1 LPQRSWLR
9 PKSWGRRFVGDA
21 SRRAL
26 EHAAATA
33 IVWLTK
39 TADAG
44 HTPVAD
50 DRTIRDVFA
59 APLPEAGADIDA
71 VIAEL
76 IEGATP
82 GIRAQTG
89 PRFFCWV
96 IGNSHPAGVAADWL
110 TSAWGQNAAN
120 LSAARAA
127 LRPERWSRPWGAQG
141 LPSWSSAMPLPSW
154 ARRNGRGNG

>member
-1 LPQRSWLR
+1 
-9 PKSWGRRFVGDA
+9 VDEA

-26 EHAAATA
+26 DHAAATA
-33 IVWLTK
+33 IAYRTK
-39 TADAG
+39 TSDAG

-50 DRTIRDVFA
+50 DRTIHDVLA

-71 VIAEL
+71 VPAEL

-89 PRFFCWV
+89 PRFFFWV
-96 IGNSHPAGVAADWL
+96 IGDLHPAGVAADWL
-110 TSAWGQNAAN
+110 TSAWGQNMAN

-141 LPSWSSAMPLPSW
+141 LPSWSSAMPLPSS
-154 ARRNGRGNG
+154 ARHNGRGNR